1 MVLDRKTHYTKILDE
16 MKRILDKYEKYK
28 DYPEEFIDY
37 GGEKLGENEQ
47 PTELMA
53 YAKLIKD
60 IAQFAD
66 DVERKKII
74 NS

>member
-1 MVLDRKTHYTKILDE
+1 